1 MRKPVVELRA
11 AVIGAGRLG
20 TLHARKYAAI
30 AGIKLVHVVD
40 IDAERARAVA
50 KEVGATP
57 LADYRM
63 LAGKVDLVTVASPG
77 VTHHEIASAMLKSGI
92 DVLLEK
98 PMAETLVQARELAGL
113 ASSSGRILQIGHL
126 ERFNPAVVH
135 LHSIVKNPRFVECH
149 RLAPF
154 TERGTDVD
162 VVLDLMVHD
171 LDVILS
177 VAPSEVASLEAVG
190 VAILT
195 DRIDLANARIRF
207 QSGLIAN
214 LVTSRVSARRERKI
228 RFFQPDAYLSVDYES
243 AQHPD
248 ISQSSAG
255 AGRAVSHHL
264 GGADRF
270 RRRRSARRRSQ
281 CVRRVSSQQGHAGR
295 QRRGRTSGD
304 GTNRENQGSDAD
316 GFGRALTLAVRCDSI
331 DL

>member
-1 MRKPVVELRA
+1 MRELRA
-11 AVIGAGRLG
+11 AVVGAGRLG
-20 TLHARKYAAI
+20 SLHARKYAAI
-30 AGIKLVHVVD
+30 AGIKLAYVVD
-40 IDAERARAVA
+40 LDPARAASVA
-50 KEVGATP
+50 SELSSAP
-57 LADYRM
+57 LADYRL

-98 PMAETLVQARELAGL
+98 PMAETLAQAHELADL
-113 ASSSGRILQIGHL
+113 ASASGRILQIGHL

-171 LDVILS
+171 LDVIMS
-177 VAPSEVASLEAVG
+177 VAPSEVASLEAIG

-228 RFFQPDAYLSVDYES
+228 RFFQPDAYISVDYEARSIQLYRKTPPARGANFPTIS
-243 AQHPD
+243 AEQID
-248 ISQSSAG
+248 
-255 AGRAVSHHL
+255 L
-264 GGADRF
+264 GEGDPLADEVNAF
-270 RRRRSARRRSQ
+270 VESVRRRSKPAVSADDGL
-281 CVRRVSSQQGHAGR
+281 RVMELSERIKEAMI
-295 QRRGRTSGD
+295 T
-304 GTNRENQGSDAD
+304 DAV
-316 GFGRALTLAVRCDSI
+316 AT
-331 DL
+331 

>member
-1 MRKPVVELRA
+1 MPETRSVLLA
-11 AVIGAGRLG
+11 AVVGGGRLG

-30 AGIKLVHVVD
+30 EGITLTHVVD
-40 IDAERARAVA
+40 IDAERAGALA
-50 KEVGATP
+50 KELGATP
-57 LADYRM
+57 LTHYRDLAD
-63 LAGKVDLVTVASPG
+63 KVDMVTIASPG
-77 VTHHEIASAMLKSGI
+77 VTHHEIAASILNAGI

-98 PMAETLVQARELAGL
+98 PMAETLAQARELASI
-113 ASSSGRILQIGHL
+113 AKTSGRILQIGHL

-171 LDVILS
+171 LDVIMS

-207 QSGLIAN
+207 KSGLIAN

-228 RFFQPDAYLSVDYES
+228 RFFQPDAYISVDYE
-243 AQHPD
+243 
-248 ISQSSAG
+248 
-255 AGRAVSHHL
+255 
-264 GGADRF
+264 
-270 RRRRSARRRSQ
+270 ARRIQLYRKSPPPPGAQFPVISAEQIDFGEGDPLADEVSAFVESVRNRSTPAVTAQ
-281 CVRRVSSQQGHAGR
+281 DGLRVMELSEQIKQVM
-295 QRRGRTSGD
+295 
-304 GTNRENQGSDAD
+304 
-316 GFGRALTLAVRCDSI
+316 LTDSAAP
-331 DL
+331 

>member
-1 MRKPVVELRA
+1 MRKPVAELRA

-20 TLHARKYAAI
+20 TLHARKYTAI
-30 AGIKLVHVVD
+30 PGIKLAHIVD
-40 IDAERARAVA
+40 IDTERAAELA
-50 KEVGATP
+50 KELGATP

-63 LAGKVDLVTVASPG
+63 LVGNVDLVTIASPG
-77 VTHHEIASAMLKSGI
+77 VTHHEIAFAMLKAGI

-98 PMAETLVQARELAGL
+98 PMAETLAQAHELAKL
-113 ASSSGRILQIGHL
+113 ASASGRILQIGHL

-135 LHSIVKNPRFVECH
+135 LHSIVKSPRFVECH

-171 LDVILS
+171 LDVIMS

-228 RFFQPDAYLSVDYES
+228 RFFQPDAYISVDYEARTIQLYRKTPPARGANFPTIS
-243 AQHPD
+243 AEQIELGEGDPLAD
-248 ISQSSAG
+248 EVNSFV
-255 AGRAVSHHL
+255 RAV
-264 GGADRF
+264 
-270 RRRRSARRRSQ
+270 
-281 CVRRVSSQQGHAGR
+281 R
-295 QRRGRTSGD
+295 QRSKPAVTAAYRLRAMALS
-304 GTNRENQGSDAD
+304 NQIKT
-316 GFGRALTLAVRCDSI
+316 ALQTDPIAT
-331 DL
+331 